1 MFKEGTCPICHEKI
15 QVPEDREQ
23 IICMFCGEEI
33 RVADALGEKE
43 ESHQRTACRSGICK
57 IRRMCRE
64 WSAQS
69 DPVPCDKP
77 MMNFKKNL
85 YAGQFEEF
93 YGANSSVF

>member
-1 MFKEGTCPICHEKI
+1 MMFKEGTCPKCHEKI

-33 RVADALGEKE
+33 RVADALGEKKTIR
-43 ESHQRTACRSGICK
+43 ESLAEAEYVKYAECAENGLRSLIRT
-57 IRRMCRE
+57 
-64 WSAQS
+64 
-69 DPVPCDKP
+69 CDKP

-93 YGANSSVF
+93 YGANSS